1 MSAKDCG
8 WRRALGATLA
18 RLRSGTLISWC
29 TDLRSCACLYRY
41 CSLWLYR
48 PKAKTDGKTCNGWVF
63 CKRIYSEAHSEAHA
77 LLGWGLIPIIDLGI
91 LWEISRAGVARSRR
105 SSEDKVPCPGGTRT
119 RLLRLCRGL
128 LLVSQ
133 LLDAKLLEPLA
144 LSLLV
149 PLHQPLS
156 PL

>member
-1 MSAKDCG
+1 MGIG
-8 WRRALGATLA
+8 W
-18 RLRSGTLISWC
+18 SLI
-29 TDLRSCACLYRY
+29 
-41 CSLWLYR
+41 
-48 PKAKTDGKTCNGWVF
+48 
-63 CKRIYSEAHSEAHA
+63 
-77 LLGWGLIPIIDLGI
+77 
-91 LWEISRAGVARSRR
+91 RR

-133 LLDAKLLEPLA
+133 LLDTKLLEPLA

>member
-1 MSAKDCG
+1 
-8 WRRALGATLA
+8 
-18 RLRSGTLISWC
+18 
-29 TDLRSCACLYRY
+29 
-41 CSLWLYR
+41 
-48 PKAKTDGKTCNGWVF
+48 
-63 CKRIYSEAHSEAHA
+63 
-77 LLGWGLIPIIDLGI
+77 
-91 LWEISRAGVARSRR
+91 
-105 SSEDKVPCPGGTRT
+105 
-119 RLLRLCRGL
+119 LLRLCRGL